1 MPALRDVVCCRR
13 QAGYANTGVAFVP
26 DVQAD
31 QQRCNLLQD
40 ASVLQFAAVEGANAG
55 NLCGQVSHDLAGI
68 RVIAANDHI
77 TVDRAVG
84 DVDLGARG
92 GMIVGDAW

>member
-1 MPALRDVVCCRR
+1 MRVHLRRYKRFWPAGK
-13 QAGYANTGVAFVP
+13 ATAPPATESG
-26 DVQAD
+26 
-31 QQRCNLLQD
+31 
-40 ASVLQFAAVEGANAG
+40 
-55 NLCGQVSHDLAGI
+55 
-68 RVIAANDHI
+68 